1 LILAGDVRYPEEYE
15 NYLAMVLTPAMK
27 TSANGLSR
35 LLP

>member
-1 LILAGDVRYPEEYE
+1 LILAGDVRYPGKYE
-15 NYLAMVLTPAMK
+15 NFLAMVLIPAMK